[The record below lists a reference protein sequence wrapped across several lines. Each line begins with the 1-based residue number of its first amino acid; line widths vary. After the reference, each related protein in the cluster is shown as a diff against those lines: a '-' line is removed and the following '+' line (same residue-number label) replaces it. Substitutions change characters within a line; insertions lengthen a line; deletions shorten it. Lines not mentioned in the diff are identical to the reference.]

1 MSDPRDFSP
10 LEPENGAQ
18 PEADANGGE
27 PVRDLHSVIEA
38 LNAENVQLKDRV
50 LRALAEVENVRRRT
64 EKDIADARTYAVSNF
79 ARDILTVGDNL
90 RRALESVGEAAQGG
104 ADTSFRALVDGVE
117 LTERDLHKTL
127 ERHGIKRLEPKG
139 ERFDPHLHQAVFEVA
154 DPSLP
159 AGTVAQVV
167 ASGFT
172 IGERV
177 LRPAMVGVA
186 KGGPKPGTDA
196 PTGAGGTG
204 RATDRS
210 V

>member
-1 MSDPRDFSP
+1 MSDPRDPSP
-10 LEPENGAQ
+10 IEPENGAQ
-18 PEADANGGE
+18 PEAGAVGGE
-27 PVRDLHSVIEA
+27 PTRDLHSVIEA
-38 LNAENVQLKDRV
+38 LNAENAQLKDRA

-64 EKDIADARTYAVSNF
+64 EKDMADARAYAVSNF

-90 RRALESVGEAAQGG
+90 RRALESVGEAARSG
-104 ADTSFRALVDGVE
+104 ADASFRALVDGVE

-127 ERHGIKRLEPKG
+127 ERHGIKRLDPKG
-139 ERFDPHLHQAVFEVA
+139 ERFDPHLHQAMFEVA

-172 IGERV
+172 IGDRV

-186 KGGPKPGTDA
+186 KGGPRPVADA